1 MGKLLTSDIC
11 RTLLSNMRKLEEAG
25 MPVSIREGYFRQA
38 LEKALPVCIAEEAEA
53 KKSDS
58 ALKNPAK
65 K

>member
-1 MGKLLTSDIC
+1 MGKLLTADIC

-25 MPVSIREGYFRQA
+25 MPGSIREGYFRQA
-38 LEKALPVCIAEEAEA
+38 LEKALLVCVAEEKVA

-58 ALKNPAK
+58 TLKNPVK